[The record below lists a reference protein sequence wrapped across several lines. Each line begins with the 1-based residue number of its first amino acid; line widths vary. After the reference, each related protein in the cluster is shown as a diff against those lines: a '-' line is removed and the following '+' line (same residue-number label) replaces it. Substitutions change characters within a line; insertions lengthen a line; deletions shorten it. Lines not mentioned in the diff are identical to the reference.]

1 MILILALV
9 ALVAGVSVLQDLWVD
24 QFVAS
29 PIVGVP
35 QLLGHVRNV
44 VVMVD
49 DVGLVTVLHPTVLT
63 HRDPAIHTRDLLL
76 LLLLVWI
83 LLYLGHRVDPPMVE
97 RFEVSPAGQGSCVE
111 MQVSLLSL
119 ADPGWE
125 SVVRVRSS
133 TSLGVT
139 RMCLVG
145 GVRLGGHVSWQ
156 SVEVLTELR
165 RLVRLSRA
173 RLWPGVS
180 QVAGAGS

>member
-1 MILILALV
+1 M
-9 ALVAGVSVLQDLWVD
+9 QDLRVD

-29 PIVGVP
+29 PVVGVP

-44 VVMVD
+44 VVVVD

-63 HRDPAIHTRDLLL
+63 HRDPTIHTRDLLLLL

-83 LLYLGHRVDPPMVE
+83 LLYLGHRVDPPVVE
-97 RFEVSPAGQGSCVE
+97 RFEVSPAGQGSGVE

-133 TSLGVT
+133 SSLGVT
-139 RMCLVG
+139 RVSLVG
-145 GVRLGGHVSWQ
+145 GVRLGGHVGWQ

-165 RLVRLSRA
+165 RLLRVLSRA
-173 RLWPGVS
+173 RLGPGVS

>member
-1 MILILALV
+1 M
-9 ALVAGVSVLQDLWVD
+9 QDLRVD

-29 PIVGVP
+29 PVVCVP

-44 VVMVD
+44 VVVVD
-49 DVGLVTVLHPTVLT
+49 DVGLVTILHHTVLT

-76 LLLLVWI
+76 LLLLLLLVWI
-83 LLYLGHRVDPPMVE
+83 LLYLGHRVDPPVVE
-97 RFEVSPAGQGSCVE
+97 RFEVSPAGQGSGEE
-111 MQVSLLSL
+111 MQVSLMSL

-133 TSLGVT
+133 SSLGVT
-139 RMCLVG
+139 RMSLVG
-145 GVRLGGHVSWQ
+145 GVRLGGHVGWQ

-165 RLVRLSRA
+165 RLLRVLSRA
-173 RLWPGVS
+173 RLGPGVS